1 MRVPPKGLIAFA
13 CVAFVLGAG
22 LFVAG
27 VWRAR
32 SGTAAAAAPA
42 PSGGASASASA
53 SSPASRPKPTTSA
66 ACPQWGCEQQ
76 KRFDAAAAFGRKQPG
91 YLGIV
96 VKDRKTGA
104 VWKSGTTTHPTWTAS
119 TIKLA
124 MATGLLERARSG
136 EITLDTKA
144 RGEIADMLAFSS
156 NDAADAL
163 WYRYGRADVV
173 ARFQQ
178 RYGMKHLTFV
188 AGFDHYWGLMKCTA
202 EDLAAL
208 MSYILDKL
216 DGTDR
221 SYLLNAMRHV
231 DAIQRWGVWAAGSSL
246 RPGVKDGWSQ
256 EQDPGGR
263 HWVTNTVGFAG
274 DDERYVVAAM
284 YHLPASSGTI
294 AKGVHAISDLIAT
307 AFGQPVPAPA
317 VVPDRD

>member
-1 MRVPPKGLIAFA
+1 MRVPPKGLIAVA
-13 CVAFVLGAG
+13 CVALVLGAG

-32 SGTAAAAAPA
+32 SGTAAAAASVLP
-42 PSGGASASASA
+42 GGASPSA
-53 SSPASRPKPTTSA
+53 SSPASKAKPKPTSA

-76 KRFDAAAAFGRKQPG
+76 KRFDAAAALLRKQPG

-104 VWKSGTTTHPTWTAS
+104 VWRSGTTTHPTWTAS

-136 EITLDTKA
+136 DITLDTKA

-173 ARFQQ
+173 ARFQD

-188 AGFDHYWGLMKCTA
+188 GGFDHYWGLMKCTA

-231 DAIQRWGVWAAGSSL
+231 DSIQQWGAWAAGSSL
-246 RPGVKDGWSQ
+246 RPGVKNGWSQ
-256 EQDPGGR
+256 EQDPGGK

-274 DDERYVVAAM
+274 DDERYIVAVM

-294 AKGVHAISDLIAT
+294 AKGVHAVSDLVAT